1 MCSGCILFSS
11 VHSFRSKLLFN
22 TSFVCGMFTYI
33 RVSISVYVS
42 CHTQPSM
49 HARAY
54 THLQLRSCITDI
66 YAHMQRTAANTHTLS
81 LSLFTHTRA
90 LSLSLTH
97 THTFNYTHT
106 HSLTLYP
113 PPPPHTHTHTRTH
126 SHKFTQ
132 AHLEEMKG
140 GRGAEQTAFS

>member
-97 THTFNYTHT
+97 THTHTHTFNYTHT
-106 HSLTLYP
+106 LSHTL
-113 PPPPHTHTHTRTH
+113 PPPPHTHTYTHAHTVTNL
-126 SHKFTQ
+126 HKRIW
-132 AHLEEMKG
+132 K
-140 GRGAEQTAFS
+140 R

>member
-33 RVSISVYVS
+33 RVSISVYVN

-81 LSLFTHTRA
+81 LSLFTHTRS
-90 LSLSLTH
+90 LSLSLSHTH

-106 HSLTLYP
+106 LSHTLPPPP
-113 PPPPHTHTHTRTH
+113 PPPPHTHTHTHAHTVTNL
-126 SHKFTQ
+126 HK
-132 AHLEEMKG
+132 HIWK
-140 GRGAEQTAFS
+140 R